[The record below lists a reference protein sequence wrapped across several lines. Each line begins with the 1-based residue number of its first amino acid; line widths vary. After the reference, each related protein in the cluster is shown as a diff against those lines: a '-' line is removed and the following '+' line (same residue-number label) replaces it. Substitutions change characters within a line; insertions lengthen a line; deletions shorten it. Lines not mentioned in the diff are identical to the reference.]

1 VKTWYE
7 QVIFMMHDIVVDELE
22 RHLSGG
28 GVYKNASR
36 AFYAHLDVCAGCRAE
51 VAEMDDLSMLLR
63 ELRWDPDNAAEN
75 AEETAGNGAGYK
87 AQALPQPS
95 LGFYNHIRY
104 RILEKQQK
112 EAWGLFSPEAAFFR
126 RIAFASLLLLAG
138 LGSFLVTRESS
149 FSGMDAA
156 AIMAQ
161 HDPAAVHTE
170 ASDRDRMLVTLAT
183 WHQ

>member
-1 VKTWYE
+1 
-7 QVIFMMHDIVVDELE
+7 MMHDIVVDELE

-36 AFYAHLDVCAGCRAE
+36 AFYAHLDVCAGCRAG

-63 ELRWDPDNAAEN
+63 ELRWDAECAAED
-75 AEETAGNGAGYK
+75 ASE
-87 AQALPQPS
+87 LPQPS
-95 LGFYNHIRY
+95 LGFYNRIRY
-104 RILEKQQK
+104 RILEKQQR
-112 EAWGLFSPEAAFFR
+112 EAWGLFSPGAAFFR

-149 FSGMDAA
+149 FGGMDAA
-156 AIMAQ
+156 SIMAQ
-161 HDPAAVHTE
+161 HDPAADHSE

-183 WHQ
+183 WHE

>member
-1 VKTWYE
+1 
-7 QVIFMMHDIVVDELE
+7 MMHDIVIDELE

-28 GVYKNASR
+28 GESRNASR
-36 AFYAHLDVCAGCRAE
+36 AFYAHLDVCADCRAE
-51 VAEMDDLSMLLR
+51 VAGMEHLSMLMR
-63 ELRWDPDNAAEN
+63 ELRFDHENAAE
-75 AEETAGNGAGYK
+75 AI
-87 AQALPQPS
+87 PQPS
-95 LGFYNHIRY
+95 LGFYNRVRD
-104 RILEKQQK
+104 RILEKPRK
-112 EAWGLFSPEAAFFR
+112 EAWGLFAPGTAFFR
-126 RIAFASLLLLAG
+126 RVAFASLLLLAG

-161 HDPAAVHTE
+161 HDPAAVHSE

>member
-1 VKTWYE
+1 
-7 QVIFMMHDIVVDELE
+7 MHDIVVDELE
-22 RHLSGG
+22 RHLSGR

-63 ELRWDPDNAAEN
+63 ELRWDAENAAEN
-75 AEETAGNGAGYK
+75 AAGNAVGNA
-87 AQALPQPS
+87 AVQPS
-95 LGFYNHIRY
+95 LGFYSGIRY
-104 RILEKQQK
+104 RILEKQRK

-126 RIAFASLLLLAG
+126 RVVFASLLLLAG

-161 HDPAAVHTE
+161 HDPAADHSE
-170 ASDRDRMLVTLAT
+170 ATDRDRMLVTLAT
-183 WHQ
+183 WHE